1 MDTALAERASP
12 VIPSQDEFP
21 YAIRVVSEVM
31 SSNGSTSM
39 ASVCGSTLSL
49 MDAGVPIKSPV
60 VGIAMGLIIESDKE
74 YAVLSDIMGIE
85 DFNGDMDFRLP
96 GLLKESLHFSLM

>member
-1 MDTALAERASP
+1 
-12 VIPSQDEFP
+12 
-21 YAIRVVSEVM
+21 M

-60 VGIAMGLIIESDKE
+60 SGIAMGLIIEDEKNF
-74 YAVLSDIMGIE
+74 AVLIRHHGY
-85 DFNGDMDFRLP
+85 
-96 GLLKESLHFSLM
+96 